1 MRDCL
6 GTGSRRQTGG
16 HNYKGSGETF
26 EGDGYVHSLGCGD
39 SLMEYTYVKPMKL
52 YTFNCTIYCTL
63 IIPQKKKKKTSL
75 NSDGKV
81 IRSLILKCSK
91 ASKRPRHI
99 FL

>member
-26 EGDGYVHSLGCGD
+26 EDDGYVHSLGCGD

-63 IIPQKKKKKTSL
+63 IIPQKKKKKDL
-75 NSDGKV
+75 PK
-81 IRSLILKCSK
+81 L
-91 ASKRPRHI
+91 
-99 FL
+99 